1 MRYPVELYLALD
13 ITRGKEEHGW
23 NNNMLPT
30 SVSISLSIKDLTP
43 AMFLGMSDIGLFDT
57 FTRNETMHEYLD
69 TLSALGISERKFL
82 LPQMIRK
89 ASALLI
95 KRIQYLAVLTGVVV
109 LVEPGLLRLLRM

>member
-1 MRYPVELYLALD
+1 
-13 ITRGKEEHGW
+13 
-23 NNNMLPT
+23 MLPT

-89 ASALLI
+89 ASAALLI
-95 KRIQYLAVLTGVVV
+95 KKNTIFSSTYWGGRIGRTGLAKALAYVAPFGNHENSDLKYNASTWN
-109 LVEPGLLRLLRM
+109 